1 MIRPNQRRALSLTQG
16 LLLALALCALTYL
29 LTDPI
34 GPRNGDTWLGYVLG
48 TLAAGVVCAL
58 LMLGARRRWWINRL
72 GSQQQW
78 VAAHILFGLLLIPLV
93 LLHSGFQLGNGLHA
107 ALFVLMVLDVASGF
121 YGLYLYQTQP
131 KKLRGLSEGG
141 GARKLLADIRSADTQ
156 LQALARSAGSE
167 IGCALVSAIQRTWI
181 PQSLR
186 ALIFNADKSHLLMAR
201 DGSYHLVANP
211 RQQVLGQLLHQYRAD
226 KALLVRVEARSRM
239 LQAYRK
245 ALVVEF
251 VLGHWLKVHLQ
262 LSMAFF
268 TLLIVHIVV
277 VLIY

>member
-1 MIRPNQRRALSLTQG
+1 MIHSLRLPKLSLANG
-16 LLLALALCALTYL
+16 LLLALTLCITSFY

-48 TLAAGVVCAL
+48 ALAAGVVCGL
-58 LMLGARRRWWINRL
+58 LTLGARRRWWIKHL

-78 VAAHILFGLLLIPLV
+78 VAAHVLLGLTLIPLV

-107 ALFVLMVLDVASGF
+107 VLFLLMVLDVASGF

-131 KKLRGLSEGG
+131 KKLRGLSDG
-141 GARKLLADIRSADTQ
+141 GAHKLLADLRTEDKQ
-156 LQALARSAGSE
+156 LLALARTIRAD
-167 IGCALVSAIQRTWI
+167 IGCALVSAIQRTWV
-181 PQSLR
+181 PKSLR
-186 ALIFNADKSHLLMAR
+186 ATLLSADKSHLLVPKNGA
-201 DGSYHLVANP
+201 YHLTANP
-211 RQQVLGQLLHQYRAD
+211 RQQTLLQLLRQSGVDHTLLERVEVRAQLLH
-226 KALLVRVEARSRM
+226 
-239 LQAYRK
+239 AYRK

-251 VLGHWLKVHLQ
+251 ILGNWLKVHLQ

-268 TLLIVHIVV
+268 ALLIVHIVV